1 MEINLTQHLFA
12 RDIPGKLVLIGF
24 PAALVFASFHYAKI
38 NLTSLHSIGMWGW
51 LLLVIAI
58 CIPLGCLIGAVFI
71 SIFLAPIY
79 QVAIRRNGGPF
90 CPGDTVYVISG
101 KHKGL
106 ITTVYS
112 CCQGLAV
119 HISVGE
125 KEENTS
131 KDIVSTLN
139 IVKMKN
145 GAEQSVPGYPPQS
158 VGSPEP

>member
-1 MEINLTQHLFA
+1 MGISLTQHLFA
-12 RDIPGKLVLIGF
+12 RDIPGKLVLMGF
-24 PAALVFASFHYAKI
+24 PAALVFTSFHYAKI
-38 NLTSLHSIGMWGW
+38 NSTSLHSIGVWFW
-51 LLLVIAI
+51 LLCIIAI

-90 CPGDTVYVISG
+90 CPGDTIYVISG

-119 HISVGE
+119 HISLGE
-125 KEENTS
+125 IEENTS

-139 IVKMKN
+139 IVKMIK
-145 GAEQSVPGYPPQS
+145 GAEQCVAGYGAQGAP
-158 VGSPEP
+158 SPER

>member
-1 MEINLTQHLFA
+1 M
-12 RDIPGKLVLIGF
+12 
-24 PAALVFASFHYAKI
+24 
-38 NLTSLHSIGMWGW
+38 
-51 LLLVIAI
+51 
-58 CIPLGCLIGAVFI
+58 
-71 SIFLAPIY
+71 
-79 QVAIRRNGGPF
+79 AIRRNGGPF

-139 IVKMKN
+139 IVKINN
-145 GAEQSVPGYPPQS
+145 GAEQSVPGYPPQG